1 MVKMIERIV
10 DADCDYRCETANEKE
25 CGLAHEMLSG
35 MDFYKSYDF
44 VVITETIKVVREKRC
59 SFLALLNFNYTVK
72 PVKYPLHAFSEN
84 YAEMIG
90 IVRLTKDYGRVFIR
104 PETIEDKITELFSKV
119 EVDFEDEIM
128 FNRKYYTVA
137 DHEERLRTQVTSHFL
152 RTIAKFDDLEI
163 EINGHNLFVRTRHPY
178 APETA
183 TVLAEF
189 LAEINNGSN

>member
-1 MVKMIERIV
+1 MIEQVVVSGGDFRL
-10 DADCDYRCETANEKE
+10 ENANEKE
-25 CGLAHEMLSG
+25 CELAHEMLSG

-44 VVITETIKVVREKRC
+44 VVITETMKVLKDDRI
-59 SFLALLNFNYTVK
+59 SFLVLLNFNYTVK

-104 PETIEDKITELFSKV
+104 PETIEDKITELFSRI
-119 EVDFEDEIM
+119 EIDFENETQ

-178 APETA
+178 APEVA
-183 TVLAEF
+183 RILAEF